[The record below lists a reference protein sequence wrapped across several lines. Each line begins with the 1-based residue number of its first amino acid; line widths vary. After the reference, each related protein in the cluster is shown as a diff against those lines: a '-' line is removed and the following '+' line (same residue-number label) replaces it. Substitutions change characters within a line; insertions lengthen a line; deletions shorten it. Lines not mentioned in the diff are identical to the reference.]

1 MPFANEITVSVEL
14 NRRTT
19 MKKFVAALL
28 LTLSVAS
35 VAVTTDA
42 FARHGAD
49 DPAGHVRGGG
59 NDDGPGHK

>member
-1 MPFANEITVSVEL
+1 
-14 NRRTT
+14 

-42 FARHGAD
+42 FARHEAVDGAHQTRGGEG
-49 DPAGHVRGGG
+49 AGH
-59 NDDGPGHK
+59 K